1 MKYIIKSGSLYEVNQ
16 NHMGKKLVSLKSPFY
31 TVKKT
36 LLSSEGRP
44 CLFTDIKQSDIL
56 KGNQKKTYMLLDENG
71 HAVLTGF
78 PGYAASSCL
87 SGAAQSLS
95 HAPRMDHIEITVEP
109 DKTALTLAMLN
120 SQNYRLTDSENRMAA
135 EIFHNG
141 IAGGWTIE
149 TEKDFSPFILMG
161 LYIFSRYL
169 DKENEF
175 LVV

>member
-1 MKYIIKSGSLYEVNQ
+1 MKYLIQAGNLYEINQ
-16 NHMGKKLVSLKSPFY
+16 NQIGKKLVSLKSPFY

-44 CLFTDIKQSDIL
+44 CFFTDMKQPGLPKSNL
-56 KGNQKKTYMLLDENG
+56 KKAYVLLDEK
-71 HAVLTGF
+71 ARAILTGF
-78 PGYAASSCL
+78 PGYAVSSD
-87 SGAAQSLS
+87 SSNTAQPLS
-95 HAPRMDHIEITVEP
+95 HVPRMDHVAIIVEP
-109 DKTALTLAMLN
+109 EKAALTLAMLN
-120 SQNYRLTDSENRMAA
+120 SQNYRLTDSKNQAA
-135 EIFHNG
+135 ADIYHNG

-149 TEKDFSPFILMG
+149 TGKDFSPFILMG